1 LDAEVFVV
9 NDTTSEFPVE
19 RAFLELAQELA
30 DASSKRTD
38 RFCAEAGKSLPQT
51 MDATGTVLSRRAL
64 VEPA

>member
-1 LDAEVFVV
+1 LDGEVFVV

-19 RAFLELAQELA
+19 PALLAQELA

-64 VEPA
+64 VKPA